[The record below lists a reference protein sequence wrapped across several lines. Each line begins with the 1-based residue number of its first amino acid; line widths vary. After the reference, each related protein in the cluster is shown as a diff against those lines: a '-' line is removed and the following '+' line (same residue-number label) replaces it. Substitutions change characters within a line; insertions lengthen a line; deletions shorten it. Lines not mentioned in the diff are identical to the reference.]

1 MTGSISLLG
10 STGSIGRQTLDVAQ
24 ALNIPVCALAALR
37 NVELLEAQCR
47 KFRPELAVLFDES
60 AAEELKRRLS
70 DMNITVASG
79 MDGLLAAAAL
89 GSAGTVVT
97 AVSGMIGLRPT
108 LSAIAHGK
116 RIALANKETLVCA
129 GELVMAEA
137 KRCGAEVIPVDS
149 EHSAI
154 FQCLMGCGDRREV
167 RRLLLTCS
175 GGPFSE
181 NAPATRRGHARGR
194 AAPPQ
199 LENGAEDHG

>member
-1 MTGSISLLG
+1 MTNTITILG
-10 STGSIGRQTLDVAQ
+10 STGSIGRQSLDVAEQ
-24 ALNIPVCALAALR
+24 LGLRVAALTANT
-37 NVELLEAQCR
+37 NVERMEAQCR
-47 KFRPELAVLFDES
+47 KFRPELAVLFDKS

-116 RIALANKETLVCA
+116 RIALANKAPSDVLGRAVFR
-129 GELVMAEA
+129 
-137 KRCGAEVIPVDS
+137 K
-149 EHSAI
+149 H
-154 FQCLMGCGDRREV
+154 
-167 RRLLLTCS
+167 
-175 GGPFSE
+175 
-181 NAPATRRGHARGR
+181 APAARRGHARGR